1 MSEPSILVVDDDPG
15 LRDLLQRYLRAQDF
29 SVAAVADGESMQAHL
44 ARHGVDLIILDVMLP
59 GEDGLT
65 LARRLCNS
73 DEIPVI
79 MLSARG
85 EDMDRIIGIE
95 VGADDYLAKPFN
107 PRELLARIRAVLR
120 RRAQRSPST
129 PAAPPAYRFGS
140 FELDAAAHRLTCDGE
155 EIRLTNADFK
165 LLHAFVTHP
174 NKVLS
179 RDALMDILKG
189 YERSPFDRSI
199 DVRVT
204 RLRRKIETD
213 PADPAYICT
222 IWGEGYLFS
231 PEGRSR

>member
-15 LRDLLQRYLRAQDF
+15 LRDLLQRYLRAQEF
-29 SVAAVADGESMQAHL
+29 LVTAVADGEAMQAHL

-120 RRAQRSPST
+120 RRAQRPASPPPTS
-129 PAAPPAYRFGS
+129 AAPHAHRFGP
-140 FELDAAAHRLTCDGE
+140 FELDAAAHRLTCDG
-155 EIRLTNADFK
+155 
-165 LLHAFVTHP
+165 
-174 NKVLS
+174 
-179 RDALMDILKG
+179 
-189 YERSPFDRSI
+189 
-199 DVRVT
+199 
-204 RLRRKIETD
+204 
-213 PADPAYICT
+213 
-222 IWGEGYLFS
+222 
-231 PEGRSR
+231 GRSA